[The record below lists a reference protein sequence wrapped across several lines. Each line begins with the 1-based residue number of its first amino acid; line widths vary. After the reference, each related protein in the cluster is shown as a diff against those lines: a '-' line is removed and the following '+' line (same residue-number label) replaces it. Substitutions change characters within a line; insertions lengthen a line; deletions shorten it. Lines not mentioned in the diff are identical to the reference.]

1 MCGKVSASCHG
12 CRARCGRVA
21 VVVIVTVM
29 VAGAVG
35 SGSRR
40 CMSVGGAVTAPLAT
54 GDTRKTDRLNGFF
67 PGTLRSEL

>member
-1 MCGKVSASCHG
+1 
-12 CRARCGRVA
+12 
-21 VVVIVTVM
+21 VVVIETVI

-54 GDTRKTDRLNGFF
+54 DAASDTRKTDWLNGFF

>member
-1 MCGKVSASCHG
+1 M
-12 CRARCGRVA
+12 
-21 VVVIVTVM
+21 VVIVTVI

-40 CMSVGGAVTAPLAT
+40 CMSVGGAPLAT
-54 GDTRKTDRLNGFF
+54 DAAGDTRKTDRLNGFF

>member
-1 MCGKVSASCHG
+1 MSVSCHG

-21 VVVIVTVM
+21 VVVIVTVI

-40 CMSVGGAVTAPLAT
+40 CMSVGGAPLAT
-54 GDTRKTDRLNGFF
+54 DAAGDTRKTDRLNGFF

>member
-1 MCGKVSASCHG
+1 M
-12 CRARCGRVA
+12 
-21 VVVIVTVM
+21 VVIVTVM